1 MCYAEYASG
10 THCARVGLFY
20 VCMCTYTFTRRETYS
35 GWEREGVRKKYKPKT
50 YGAHTLIHAHTNVYV
65 CVRVYICWSVVN
77 TIVVAAAAVII
88 VVALVLFCLIQQ
100 RIQEK
105 KGKEKQIQ
113 RVTHTLLQLLKNA
126 ATALCFCYSLPSRRT
141 HQHNKHT
148 YTKCMHT
155 YTSHTQ

>member
-1 MCYAEYASG
+1 MLSGVCFWYALCQSRFVLCMYVYIHIYTPRNIQWLRERERG
-10 THCARVGLFY
+10 WERNTNPKHTEHTHSYTHTQMY
-20 VCMCTYTFTRRETYS
+20 VCM
-35 GWEREGVRKKYKPKT
+35 
-50 YGAHTLIHAHTNVYV
+50 
-65 CVRVYICWSVVN
+65 RVYICWSVVN
-77 TIVVAAAAVII
+77 TIVVAAAAVIV

-113 RVTHTLLQLLKNA
+113 LLTHTLLQLLKNA
-126 ATALCFCYSLPSRRT
+126 ATALWFSYSLPSRRT

>member
-1 MCYAEYASG
+1 MLCGVCFWYALCQSRFVLCMYVYIHIYTPRNIQWLRERGGEKEIQTQNIRS
-10 THCARVGLFY
+10 THTRTRTRK
-20 VCMCTYTFTRRETYS
+20 CMCVYAC
-35 GWEREGVRKKYKPKT
+35 V
-50 YGAHTLIHAHTNVYV
+50 HMLIRCKHH
-65 CVRVYICWSVVN
+65 CCCCR
-77 TIVVAAAAVII
+77 AAVIV

-113 RVTHTLLQLLKNA
+113 LLTHTLLQLLKNA
-126 ATALCFCYSLPSRRT
+126 ATALWFSYSLPSRRT

>member
-1 MCYAEYASG
+1 MWSMLLVRTVPESVC
-10 THCARVGLFY
+10 FMY
-20 VCMCTYTFTRRETYS
+20 VCVHTHLHAEKHSVVER
-35 GWEREGVRKKYKPKT
+35 EREGVRKKYKPKT
-50 YGAHTLIHAHTNVYV
+50 YGAHTLVHAHANV
-65 CVRVYICWSVVN
+65 CVCMRVYICWSVVN
-77 TIVVAAAAVII
+77 TIVVAAAAVIV

-113 RVTHTLLQLLKNA
+113 LLTHTLLQLLKNA
-126 ATALCFCYSLPSRRT
+126 ATALWFSYSLPSRRT